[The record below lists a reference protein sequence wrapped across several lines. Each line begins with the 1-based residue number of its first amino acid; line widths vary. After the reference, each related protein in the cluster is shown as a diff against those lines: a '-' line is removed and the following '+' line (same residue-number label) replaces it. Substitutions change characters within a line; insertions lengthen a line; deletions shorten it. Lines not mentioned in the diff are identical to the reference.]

1 MKNLLPSSFRRRT
14 AVLTLFAATLTVSA
28 VAQQPAASPTPD
40 AEQVRTMKVKYAAAR
55 AKVQADAEYQ
65 AAVKRA
71 EEARRAAEA
80 MFFAKMRKADPELK
94 SYLDRLEGKQ
104 PGAAAKPAAQPAP

>member
-1 MKNLLPSSFRRRT
+1 MKILNSSFRRR
-14 AVLTLFAATLTVSA
+14 AAFLPLLAAALTVSL
-28 VAQQPAASPTPD
+28 VAQQPAASPAPD
-40 AEQVRTMKVKYAAAR
+40 AEQVRAMKVKYAAAR
-55 AKVQADAEYQ
+55 ARVQADAEYQ

-104 PGAAAKPAAQPAP
+104 PTPTASPAAPR

>member
-1 MKNLLPSSFRRRT
+1 ML
-14 AVLTLFAATLTVSA
+14 AATLTVA
-28 VAQQPAASPTPD
+28 VVAQQPAATPAAQD
-40 AEQVRTMKVKYAAAR
+40 AEQVRAMKIKYAAAR
-55 AKVQADAEYQ
+55 TRVQADAEYQ

-104 PGAAAKPAAQPAP
+104 PARGASTAPATVR